1 MTRSVTASSRCLS
14 AAAAAALVAGAAGLT
29 AAQVST
35 MSAAIISDFG
45 MQAQYGVVRAR
56 AQRRATRAALW
67 QCGAMF
73 VEVDLARGG

>member
-1 MTRSVTASSRCLS
+1 MHSAPSRTRILS
-14 AAAAAALVAGAAGLT
+14 AAAASLLTARGAAGLT
-29 AAQVST
+29 TAQVST